1 MTIMQKLP
9 YRALA
14 TGWIAGRYVRSGTT
28 VYLTPQQARYERVA
42 PIDAPPP
49 PPPPPPPPVD
59 PAGIRLVLGRS
70 GTIRT
75 DASLPARLATVS
87 AEGASS
93 VVWAVDGAGG
103 HVAIAT
109 VGAETHLML
118 ITMPAAGVH
127 NLIVR
132 ATSDGQEARAPYRLT
147 VQAAAPVVVAPT
159 TVTLSD
165 TSETITTSAAVP
177 MALAQLA
184 ANGTGPFAWS
194 LVDGPSWASIDTS
207 GAQPVLRLTAMPPI
221 GAHPLTVRSANS
233 AGAANATFAL
243 TVEAAAPVITA
254 PTTVTLSATSSTV
267 QSDAM
272 VPRTLATLSAD
283 GTQPVT
289 WSLVSGPAWAT
300 IDTSGAQPALRM
312 TSMPAA
318 GSHTLTVRASN
329 SAGGATGTY
338 ALTVQTAQPGAP
350 IITTRGTIVS
360 HTAEPDGDV
369 AFTVRDG
376 GVDASYVIPAATIAA
391 GDAMWLVPPV
401 VEEQT
406 DGTYLVTRQGV
417 GVSPVDDPAYL
428 TCPWELDGNPTGQQG
443 LRYTK
448 ADPSEDYRLIELVAT
463 LKNRTMNAAGRSA
476 VTRVLAQPASVVT
489 LTPLVF
495 KKAENDRVTHK
506 NVAADTSNLNTM
518 FFARVKPEPDVGE
531 TNFTGRIARFGPY
544 EIRFTSSSA
553 LQLDLRL
560 QTHDAAGNG
569 AGTSFPPL
577 TPVAKDDILDVAII
591 YGLPFNRNDQ
601 RPSARF
607 AVWKN
612 GVPVQFTDGQ
622 ATVTELARLA
632 GPNVMFKPADLMVQG
647 GLNESSPNIG
657 AVTHSVDR
665 ITLFGQVDA
674 AKLPT
679 STEAL
684 RAQFVD
690 ANGNLQH
697 PQAAIAKFGS
707 ALIDFYNIDG
717 PNGTPTNHGTLGA
730 PLSMSDLK

>member
-93 VVWAVDGAGG
+93 VVWAVDGASG

-165 TSETITTSAAVP
+165 TSETIATSAAVP

-267 QSDAM
+267 QSDAA
-272 VPRTLATLSAD
+272 VPVTLATLSAN

-289 WSLVSGPAWAT
+289 WSLVNGPSWAT
-300 IDTSGAQPALRM
+300 IDTSGAQPALRI
-312 TSMPAA
+312 TTVPAA
-318 GSHTLTVRASN
+318 GDHTLTVRATN
-329 SAGGATGTY
+329 SAGSAQATYT
-338 ALTVQTAQPGAP
+338 LTVQTAQAGAP
-350 IITTRGTIVS
+350 IITTRGTIVT
-360 HTAEPDGDV
+360 HTTEPDGDV

-376 GVDASYVIPAATIAA
+376 GVDSSYVIPAATIAA
-391 GDAMWLVPPV
+391 GDALWLVPPV
-401 VEEQT
+401 VEEQP
-406 DGTYLVTRQGV
+406 DGTFLVTNEGM

-428 TCPWELDGNPTGQQG
+428 TYSWEIDGVSTGQYG
-443 LRYTK
+443 LTYTK
-448 ADPSEDYRLIELVAT
+448 ADPSEDYRLIELAAT
-463 LKNRTMNAAGRSA
+463 LKNRVMNAAGRAA
-476 VTRVLAQPASVVT
+476 VARVVAQPAATATFS
-489 LTPLVF
+489 PLF
-495 KKAENDRVTHK
+495 MRKADNDRITFPSVSE
-506 NVAADTSNLNTM
+506 NNSNTKFVM
-518 FFARVKPEPDVGE
+518 FFRFKMTPDAGA
-531 TNFTGRIARFGPY
+531 TDFKGRIGRFGPIFL
-544 EIRFTSSSA
+544 ETKQAALDFDVKVQMHNSA
-553 LQLDLRL
+553 GSFVSAATCPLVRL
-560 QTHDAAGNG
+560 TADAVVDMA
-569 AGTSFPPL
+569 
-577 TPVAKDDILDVAII
+577 ILH
-591 YGLPFNRNDQ
+591 GLPFNQNDL
-601 RPSARF
+601 RPSTRF
-607 AVWKN
+607 AFWQN
-612 GVPVQFTDGQ
+612 GVPVEIVDGT
-622 ATVTELARLA
+622 ATVTEVNRLTA
-632 GPNVMFKPADLMVQG
+632 DAVLFKPADTMVMG
-647 GLNESSPNIG
+647 GYDAYTSGVG
-657 AVTHSVDR
+657 AVSHSIDR
-665 ITLFGQVDA
+665 LTMIGQIDP
-674 AKLPT
+674 AKLPP
-679 STEAL
+679 STVDL

-690 ANGNLQH
+690 ANNALQH
-697 PQAAIAKFGS
+697 PQTAISKFGP
-707 ALIDFYNIDG
+707 ALIDFYNING
-717 PNGTPTNHGTLGA
+717 PDAAPINHGTLGA

>member
-1 MTIMQKLP
+1 
-9 YRALA
+9 
-14 TGWIAGRYVRSGTT
+14 
-28 VYLTPQQARYERVA
+28 
-42 PIDAPPP
+42 
-49 PPPPPPPPVD
+49 
-59 PAGIRLVLGRS
+59 
-70 GTIRT
+70 
-75 DASLPARLATVS
+75 
-87 AEGASS
+87 
-93 VVWAVDGAGG
+93 
-103 HVAIAT
+103 
-109 VGAETHLML
+109 
-118 ITMPAAGVH
+118 
-127 NLIVR
+127 
-132 ATSDGQEARAPYRLT
+132 
-147 VQAAAPVVVAPT
+147 
-159 TVTLSD
+159 
-165 TSETITTSAAVP
+165 
-177 MALAQLA
+177 
-184 ANGTGPFAWS
+184 
-194 LVDGPSWASIDTS
+194 
-207 GAQPVLRLTAMPPI
+207 
-221 GAHPLTVRSANS
+221 
-233 AGAANATFAL
+233 
-243 TVEAAAPVITA
+243 
-254 PTTVTLSATSSTV
+254 
-267 QSDAM
+267 
-272 VPRTLATLSAD
+272 
-283 GTQPVT
+283 
-289 WSLVSGPAWAT
+289 
-300 IDTSGAQPALRM
+300 
-312 TSMPAA
+312 
-318 GSHTLTVRASN
+318 
-329 SAGGATGTY
+329 
-338 ALTVQTAQPGAP
+338 
-350 IITTRGTIVS
+350 
-360 HTAEPDGDV
+360 
-369 AFTVRDG
+369 
-376 GVDASYVIPAATIAA
+376 
-391 GDAMWLVPPV
+391 MWLVPPV